1 MLFNAAA
8 SETRPD
14 NNPNM
19 ETKKIGL
26 AIHGG
31 AGTIERSSMTPEK
44 EREYRAGLER
54 ALTAGYEILKRGGS
68 SLDATEAVVRVL
80 EDDPHFNAGR
90 GSVFTSAGTNEMDAS
105 IMDGKT
111 LKAGAVGGVQHIKN
125 PINLARLVMEKSP
138 HVMLD
143 CAGAEAFAKANGI
156 ELVDQKY
163 FFTQQRWDALQ
174 KMKAAEKNRASGAG
188 KSFLITDQDRHGTVG
203 AVAMDRDGN
212 LAAATST
219 GGTTNKMP
227 GRIGDT
233 PVIGAGTY
241 ANNQTC
247 AVSCTGD
254 GEYFIRAAAA
264 HEVSALMQYRGL
276 KLQEAAQ
283 TALDIVKQLGGTG
296 GLIAIDRN
304 GDIALPFNTNGMYRG
319 YVDPNGKFV
328 VETSKLFVPL
338 FGSHAVLPISSRG
351 RPVVRTNIRF
361 TDRTTNAWL
370 ACHSIRP
377 ACVDFRADWHRA
389 KHWLR
394 FSLLSMHCFD
404 RARKIICLM
413 RRKSFTSRRSRH

>member
-1 MLFNAAA
+1 MKVTGACAANCFFAFLLFNAAA
-8 SETRPD
+8 LGLAKEAERSVTPTAEMRPD

-31 AGTIERSSMTPEK
+31 AGTIERSNMTLEK

-54 ALTAGYEILKRGGS
+54 ALTVGYEILKRGGS
-68 SLDATEAVVRVL
+68 SLDATEAAVRVL
-80 EDDPHFNAGR
+80 EDDPRFNAGR

-111 LKAGAVGGVQHIKN
+111 LKAGAIGSVQHIKN
-125 PINLARLVMEKSP
+125 PVSLARLVMEKSP

-143 CAGAEAFAKANGI
+143 CAGAETFAKANGI

-163 FFTQQRWDALQ
+163 FFTQERWSALQ
-174 KMKAAEKNRASGAG
+174 KIKAAEKNRASGAG

-203 AVAMDRDGN
+203 AVALDKAGN

-254 GEYFIRAAAA
+254 GEYFIRTAAA
-264 HEVSALMQYRGL
+264 HEVSALMQYRGM
-276 KLQEAAQ
+276 KLQEAAR
-283 TALDIVKQLGGTG
+283 TALDTVKQLGGTG

-304 GDIALPFNTNGMYRG
+304 GEIALPFNTNGMYRG
-319 YVDPNGKFV
+319 YVDPKGKFV
-328 VETSKLFVPL
+328 VE
-338 FGSHAVLPISSRG
+338 IYR
-351 RPVVRTNIRF
+351 
-361 TDRTTNAWL
+361 
-370 ACHSIRP
+370 
-377 ACVDFRADWHRA
+377 
-389 KHWLR
+389 
-394 FSLLSMHCFD
+394 
-404 RARKIICLM
+404 
-413 RRKSFTSRRSRH
+413 

>member
-1 MLFNAAA
+1 VKIAPRCAANCFFAFLLFNAAA
-8 SETRPD
+8 SGLDAEAGQSVTSTSEKRPE

-19 ETKKIGL
+19 ETNKIGL
-26 AIHGG
+26 VIHGG
-31 AGTIERSSMTPEK
+31 AGTIERSNMAPEK

-68 SLDATEAVVRVL
+68 SLDATEAAVRVL

-111 LKAGAVGGVQHIKN
+111 LKAGAVGSVQHIRN

-163 FFTQQRWDALQ
+163 FFTQERWDALQ
-174 KMKAAEKNRASGAG
+174 KMKAAEKQRASGDG
-188 KSFLITDQDRHGTVG
+188 KSFIITDQDRHGTVG
-203 AVAMDRDGN
+203 AVALDQEGN

-241 ANNQTC
+241 ANNRTC

-254 GEYFIRAAAA
+254 GEYFIRTAAA
-264 HEVSALMQYRGL
+264 HEVSALMEHAGM
-276 KLQEAAQ
+276 KLQQAAQ
-283 TALDIVKQLGGTG
+283 TALDTVKQLGGTG

-304 GDIALPFNTNGMYRG
+304 GEIALPFNTNGMYRG
-319 YVDPNGKFV
+319 YVEPNGKFV
-328 VETSKLFVPL
+328 IEIYRGSVEALK
-338 FGSHAVLPISSRG
+338 R
-351 RPVVRTNIRF
+351 
-361 TDRTTNAWL
+361 
-370 ACHSIRP
+370 
-377 ACVDFRADWHRA
+377 
-389 KHWLR
+389 
-394 FSLLSMHCFD
+394 
-404 RARKIICLM
+404 
-413 RRKSFTSRRSRH
+413 

>member
-1 MLFNAAA
+1 MIFNAAA
-8 SETRPD
+8 SGLGQEAGRSVALASEKRPE

-19 ETKKIGL
+19 ETTKIGL

-31 AGTIERSSMTPEK
+31 AGTIERSKMTPEN
-44 EREYRAGLER
+44 EREYRVGLER
-54 ALTAGYEILKRGGS
+54 ALNAGHEILKRGGS
-68 SLDATEAVVRVL
+68 SLDATEAAVRVL

-111 LKAGAVGGVQHIKN
+111 LKAGAVGSVQHIRN

-143 CAGAEAFAKANGI
+143 CAGAEEFAKTNGI
-156 ELVDQKY
+156 QLVDQKY
-163 FFTQQRWDALQ
+163 FFTQERWDALQ
-174 KMKAAEKNRASGAG
+174 KMKAAEKHRASGDG
-188 KSFLITDQDRHGTVG
+188 KSFIITDQDRHGTVG
-203 AVAMDRDGN
+203 AVALDKDGN

-241 ANNQTC
+241 ANNRTC

-264 HEVSALMQYRGL
+264 HEVSALMEHGRM

-283 TALDIVKQLGGTG
+283 KALDTVKQLGGSG

-319 YVDPNGKFV
+319 YVDPNGRFV
-328 VETSKLFVPL
+328 VE
-338 FGSHAVLPISSRG
+338 IYR
-351 RPVVRTNIRF
+351 
-361 TDRTTNAWL
+361 
-370 ACHSIRP
+370 
-377 ACVDFRADWHRA
+377 
-389 KHWLR
+389 
-394 FSLLSMHCFD
+394 
-404 RARKIICLM
+404 
-413 RRKSFTSRRSRH
+413 